1 MGLDLA
7 DDDIFLLL
15 TTDGLSFDL
24 AAAASLLA
32 TRELADGER
41 FKCPLP
47 TLLCAAEIVDFVL
60 ILFNELS
67 VVARWLGIDTDDD
80 DEFGTPISRAERRR
94 IFISSDAAICIDDED
109 DVDEDEFV
117 GDFRGSI
124 IGFWCPK
131 ETNRTVI

>member
-24 AAAASLLA
+24 AAAASLVA

-47 TLLCAAEIVDFVL
+47 MLLCAAEIVDLVL
-60 ILFNELS
+60 ILLNELS
-67 VVARWLGIDTDDD
+67 VVAKWLGIDTDDD

-109 DVDEDEFV
+109 DVDKLDNFQEE
-117 GDFRGSI
+117 G
-124 IGFWCPK
+124 
-131 ETNRTVI
+131 